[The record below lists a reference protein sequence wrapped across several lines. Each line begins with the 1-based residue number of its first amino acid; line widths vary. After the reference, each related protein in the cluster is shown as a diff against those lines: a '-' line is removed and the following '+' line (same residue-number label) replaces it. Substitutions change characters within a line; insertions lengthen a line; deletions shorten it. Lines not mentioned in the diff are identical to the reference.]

1 MQISHQN
8 ASFSLK
14 RISDREKVN
23 CSMDQAKLTIL
34 YRDNSGNVDFKMKEK
49 GNQDFLRFD

>member
-23 CSMDQAKLTIL
+23 CSMDQEKLTIL
-34 YRDNSGNVDFKMKEK
+34 YRDNSGKVDFKMKEK